1 MHWDQLSFLNP
12 NYFYGCH
19 PFNLRSYFEGYID
32 PPYDS
37 VNSSLSQGRKNEF
50 VLLWFLF
57 TFFNRLFYTE
67 NLIVLSLYL

>member
-1 MHWDQLSFLNP
+1 MAQVTTPLTLA
-12 NYFYGCH
+12 G
-19 PFNLRSYFEGYID
+19 ID